1 MSEINFVKKSG
12 NIGPVLLSV
21 LANNFKTEAPYITA
35 LNGESMTVFVALSTP
50 EEMGFKFAKAI
61 LEHKFERAT
70 LNLDL
75 DANDLCKV
83 VFAIQNRTW
92 KLTKF
97 KSTHEYCFKQ
107 LDVMVENPD
116 EIGQIYKRFAAISAG
131 KSLCKELAE
140 SPSNH
145 IFPASFAD
153 VCKSLAQYGVEV
165 EILGIEEIKRLKM
178 GALLAV
184 AQGSNKEPKVVVL
197 RYNGA
202 PGKSDS
208 IAFIGKGVCFDS
220 GGLFIK
226 DQVMMPKMKY
236 DKSGAAAVVGGIMA
250 VASQKLATNVIG
262 VVGLVENMPDAN
274 AIKPSDI
281 VTSMSGKTIEVA
293 DPDAEGRLVL
303 ADCIYYTEQK
313 FHPSVIISLATLTA
327 DTIACLAHE
336 YAGLFTRND
345 KLADRL
351 FRAGVSSGDLLW
363 RLPLGKAFLEMTKSD
378 IADLKN
384 VGIMY
389 KGDNASAAEFLHNF
403 VDSSDFAHLDI
414 SGMVWCDEPSLT
426 KAKGATGYGVSF
438 VEQLARVLHVS

>member
-1 MSEINFVKKSG
+1 MSNDVA
-12 NIGPVLLSV
+12 PAQLLV
-21 LANNFKTEAPYITA
+21 LADNLKIEAPYITS
-35 LNGESMTVFVALSTP
+35 LDNKNISVFVAAGNP

-61 LEHKFERAT
+61 LDYKFERAT
-70 LNLDL
+70 LNLNL
-75 DANDLCKV
+75 DADDLCKV
-83 VFAIQNRTW
+83 IFAIQNRTW

-97 KSTHEYCFKQ
+97 KSTNEYRFKQ
-107 LDVMVENPD
+107 LDVIVENP
-116 EIGQIYKRFAAISAG
+116 EKLKQSYQRFAALVAA
-131 KSLCKELAE
+131 KNLCKELAE
-140 SPSNH
+140 SPSNY
-145 IFPASFAD
+145 IFPESFAD
-153 VCKSLAQYGVEV
+153 ACKSLAQYGIEV
-165 EILGIEEIKRLKM
+165 DILGINEIKELKM

-197 RYNGA
+197 KYKGA
-202 PGKSDS
+202 PEKSDS

-250 VASQKLATNVIG
+250 IASERLAANVIG
-262 VVGLVENMPDAN
+262 VVGLVENMPDAC
-274 AIKPSDI
+274 AIKPSDV

-303 ADCIYYTEQK
+303 ADCIYYTEQN
-313 FHPSVIISLATLTA
+313 FRPSTIVTLATLTA
-327 DTIACLAHE
+327 DTVACLAHE
-336 YAGLFTRND
+336 YGGLFTRND
-345 KLADRL
+345 EL
-351 FRAGVSSGDLLW
+351 AGVLLQAGKSSGDLLW
-363 RLPLGKAFLEMTKSD
+363 RLPLGEVFLEMTKSD

-403 VDSSDFAHLDI
+403 VEHSNFAHLDI
-414 SGMVWCDEPSLT
+414 SGMVWNDEPSLS

-438 VEQLARVLHVS
+438 IEEYARMAYGIS